1 MKMIWLIFLLAF
13 FIRFL
18 NLLFLD
24 LNIENYIIEDQK
36 FYWEWSLKGAYF
48 PWSELSPSLLTER
61 MPGSFWFFKSLQWLT
76 GNDLFLVLTLQSFL
90 DSLTCVV
97 LFLCAGLINKK
108 YQLYTGLF
116 ASFSPLMVIIC
127 SQILS
132 DTIFLFTFT
141 LSLYFLLRYSNTK
154 NQLFFLYLGALFLG
168 ISTFIRAATFPLI
181 FICLPIVFLVIK
193 NKHKS
198 YLKTSINLFVFFI
211 VSIAPISNRLVDNI
225 LDNNTYSLT
234 SQTGSHVAYWM
245 VPGVLSISQGMD
257 RESSVKLVNE
267 EIAKLGGVLNE
278 PYKDSNIRIRASL
291 NILQEEKIYYIT
303 YAWIRSSVLNIIS
316 SPILID
322 YRVRSLPHPSFAE
335 KGNIIKWFNE
345 IINNK
350 KYYFYLFILL
360 ITLIFSIFSIYS
372 LFFGYFVF
380 FKSNLY
386 LSIMSILII
395 TYFCL
400 ITGPTISPKYSLP
413 FLPILIYLQ
422 AISLEKLF
430 FFVKN
435 RT

>member
-1 MKMIWLIFLLAF
+1 M
-13 FIRFL
+13 
-18 NLLFLD
+18 
-24 LNIENYIIEDQK
+24 
-36 FYWEWSLKGAYF
+36 
-48 PWSELSPSLLTER
+48 
-61 MPGSFWFFKSLQWLT
+61 
-76 GNDLFLVLTLQSFL
+76 
-90 DSLTCVV
+90 
-97 LFLCAGLINKK
+97 
-108 YQLYTGLF
+108 
-116 ASFSPLMVIIC
+116 
-127 SQILS
+127 
-132 DTIFLFTFT
+132 
-141 LSLYFLLRYSNTK
+141 
-154 NQLFFLYLGALFLG
+154 GALFLG

-211 VSIAPISNRLVDNI
+211 LSIAPISNRLVDNI
-225 LDNNTYSLT
+225 LHNNTYSLT

-245 VPGVLSISQGMD
+245 VPGVLSISQGLD

-267 EIAKLGGVLNE
+267 EIVKLGGVLNE

-291 NILQEEKIYYIT
+291 NILQQEKIYYIT
-303 YAWIRSSVLNIIS
+303 YAWIRSSVLNVIS

-322 YRVRSLPHPSFAE
+322 YRVRSLPHPSFSE
-335 KGNIIKWFNE
+335 KSNIIKWFNE
-345 IINNK
+345 IINNE

-372 LFFGYFVF
+372 LLFGYLIF
-380 FKSNLY
+380 FKSNFY

-422 AISLEKLF
+422 AISLDKLF

>member
-211 VSIAPISNRLVDNI
+211 LSIAPISNRLVDNI
-225 LDNNTYSLT
+225 LHNNTYSLT

-245 VPGVLSISQGMD
+245 VPGVLSISQGLD

-267 EIAKLGGVLNE
+267 EIVKLGGVLNE

-291 NILQEEKIYYIT
+291 NILQQEKIYYIT
-303 YAWIRSSVLNIIS
+303 YAWIRSSVLNVIS

-322 YRVRSLPHPSFAE
+322 YRVRSLPHPSFSE
-335 KGNIIKWFNE
+335 KSNIIKWFNE
-345 IINNK
+345 IINNE

-372 LFFGYFVF
+372 LLFGYLIF
-380 FKSNLY
+380 FKSNFY

-422 AISLEKLF
+422 AISLDKLF